1 MLPQGIGIKVILPWD
16 KGGRSLFT
24 AGPAVGIQF
33 ERERSGKRGRLN
45 DQSRDLASGLADQ
58 GTRPELNGERPRVL
72 VQVEC

>member
-16 KGGRSLFT
+16 KGGRSLCT
-24 AGPAVGIQF
+24 AGPAVGIQ
-33 ERERSGKRGRLN
+33 RERSGNRGRLN